1 MYIIIMIK
9 NKFLTFIL
17 FFIITYSASIIGGLA
32 TINFKEPW
40 YSLIIRPSF
49 SPPDWVFAPVW
60 TTLYFMMTLAV
71 WLFWHSTN
79 RDMKTVYIYFIH
91 IIVNTTWSITFFVF
105 HQIAI
110 SILVLII
117 LIALIIILIKNFKRV
132 NLISSYL
139 MIPYLL
145 WCCFALVLNV
155 GIFVLN

>member
-17 FFIITYSASIIGGLA
+17 FFVITYSASLIGGLA

-91 IIVNTTWSITFFVF
+91 IIVNTTWSITFFIF

-110 SILVLII
+110 SIIVLII
-117 LIALIIILIKNFKRV
+117 LITLIIILIKNFKRV

-145 WCCFALVLNV
+145 WCCFALVLNIS
-155 GIFVLN
+155 IFVLN

>member
-17 FFIITYSASIIGGLA
+17 FFIITYSASLVGGLA

-105 HQIAI
+105 HQITI

-117 LIALIIILIKNFKRV
+117 LITLIIILIKNFKRV

-145 WCCFALVLNV
+145 WCCFALVLNIS
-155 GIFVLN
+155 IFVLN

>member
-17 FFIITYSASIIGGLA
+17 FFIITYSASLIGGLA

-60 TTLYFMMTLAV
+60 TTLYFMMTLAI

-155 GIFVLN
+155 SIFVLN

>member
-105 HQIAI
+105 HQITI

-117 LIALIIILIKNFKRV
+117 LITLIIILIKNFKRV

-155 GIFVLN
+155 SIFVLN

>member
-17 FFIITYSASIIGGLA
+17 FFIITYSASLVGGLA

-145 WCCFALVLNV
+145 WCCFALLLNV
-155 GIFVLN
+155 SIFALN

>member
-17 FFIITYSASIIGGLA
+17 FFVITYSASLIGGLA

-91 IIVNTTWSITFFVF
+91 IIVNTTWSITFFIF

-110 SILVLII
+110 SIIVLII
-117 LIALIIILIKNFKRV
+117 LITLIIILIKNFKRV

-155 GIFVLN
+155 SIFVLN

>member
-1 MYIIIMIK
+1 MIK
-9 NKFLTFIL
+9 NKFFTFIL
-17 FFIITYSASIIGGLA
+17 FFIITYSASLIGGLA

-60 TTLYFMMTLAV
+60 TTLYFMMTLSV

-145 WCCFALVLNV
+145 WCCFALVLNLS
-155 GIFVLN
+155 IFVLN

>member
-1 MYIIIMIK
+1 MIK

-17 FFIITYSASIIGGLA
+17 FFIITYSASLIGGLA

-60 TTLYFMMTLAV
+60 TALYFMMTLAV

-79 RDMKTVYIYFIH
+79 RDMKTIYIYFIH

-105 HQIAI
+105 HQIVI

-155 GIFVLN
+155 SIFVLN

>member
-17 FFIITYSASIIGGLA
+17 FFIITYSASLIGGLA

-110 SILVLII
+110 SILVLVI

-155 GIFVLN
+155 SIFVLN

>member
-1 MYIIIMIK
+1 MIK

-17 FFIITYSASIIGGLA
+17 FFVITYSASLIGGLA

-110 SILVLII
+110 SIIVLII
-117 LIALIIILIKNFKRV
+117 LITLIIILIKNFKRV

-145 WCCFALVLNV
+145 WSSFALFLNYSLLVLN
-155 GIFVLN
+155 

>member
-1 MYIIIMIK
+1 MIK

-17 FFIITYSASIIGGLA
+17 FFIITYSASLIGGLA

-60 TTLYFMMTLAV
+60 TTLYFMMTLAI

-117 LIALIIILIKNFKRV
+117 LITLIIILIKNFKRV

-155 GIFVLN
+155 SIFVLN

>member
-17 FFIITYSASIIGGLA
+17 FFIITYSASLVGGLA

-71 WLFWHSTN
+71 WFYWHSQLSF
-79 RDMKTVYIYFIH
+79 D
-91 IIVNTTWSITFFVF
+91 
-105 HQIAI
+105 
-110 SILVLII
+110 ILTIFQFQMENLSQ
-117 LIALIIILIKNFKRV
+117 NF
-132 NLISSYL
+132 
-139 MIPYLL
+139 
-145 WCCFALVLNV
+145 
-155 GIFVLN
+155 

>member
-1 MYIIIMIK
+1 MYISIMIK

-17 FFIITYSASIIGGLA
+17 FFIITYSASLIGGLA

-60 TTLYFMMTLAV
+60 TTLYFMMTLAI

-110 SILVLII
+110 SILVLVI
-117 LIALIIILIKNFKRV
+117 LITLIIILIKNFKRV

-155 GIFVLN
+155 SIFVLN

>member
-17 FFIITYSASIIGGLA
+17 FFVITYSASLIGGLA

-79 RDMKTVYIYFIH
+79 RDMKTIYIYFIH

-110 SILVLII
+110 SIIVLII
-117 LIALIIILIKNFKRV
+117 LITLIIILIKNFKRV

-155 GIFVLN
+155 SIFVLN

>member
-1 MYIIIMIK
+1 MIK

-105 HQIAI
+105 HQITI

-117 LIALIIILIKNFKRV
+117 LITLIIILIKNFKRV

-145 WCCFALVLNV
+145 WCCCALVLHV
-155 GIFVLN
+155 SIFVLN

>member
-1 MYIIIMIK
+1 MIK

-17 FFIITYSASIIGGLA
+17 FFIITYSASLIGGLA

-110 SILVLII
+110 SILVLVI
-117 LIALIIILIKNFKRV
+117 LITLIIILIKNFKRV

-155 GIFVLN
+155 SIFILN

>member
-1 MYIIIMIK
+1 MIK

-105 HQIAI
+105 HQITI

-117 LIALIIILIKNFKRV
+117 LITLIIILIKNFKRV

-155 GIFVLN
+155 SIFVLN

>member
-1 MYIIIMIK
+1 MLK
-9 NKFLTFIL
+9 NKFISFIL
-17 FFIITYSASIIGGLA
+17 FFIITYSASFIGCMS
-32 TINFKEPW
+32 TISFKEPW
-40 YSLIIRPSF
+40 YSQLVKSNYN
-49 SPPDWVFAPVW
+49 PPDWVFAPVW

-91 IIVNTTWSITFFVF
+91 IIVNTTWSIAFFVF
-105 HQIAI
+105 HQIVI

-117 LIALIIILIKNFKRV
+117 LITLIIILIKNFKRV

-155 GIFVLN
+155 SIFVLN

>member
-1 MYIIIMIK
+1 MIK

-17 FFIITYSASIIGGLA
+17 FFIITYSASLIGGLA

-60 TTLYFMMTLAV
+60 TTLYFMMTLAI

-145 WCCFALVLNV
+145 WCCFALVLN
-155 GIFVLN
+155 ISILVLN

>member
-17 FFIITYSASIIGGLA
+17 FFIITYSASLIGGLA

-105 HQIAI
+105 HQITI

-117 LIALIIILIKNFKRV
+117 LITLIIILIKNFKRV

-155 GIFVLN
+155 SIFVLN

>member
-1 MYIIIMIK
+1 MIK

-17 FFIITYSASIIGGLA
+17 FFIITYSASLIGGLA

-60 TTLYFMMTLAV
+60 TTLYFMMTLAI

-155 GIFVLN
+155 SIFVLN

>member
-1 MYIIIMIK
+1 MYIINMIK

-17 FFIITYSASIIGGLA
+17 FFIITYSASLVGGLA

-60 TTLYFMMTLAV
+60 TTLYFMMTLAI